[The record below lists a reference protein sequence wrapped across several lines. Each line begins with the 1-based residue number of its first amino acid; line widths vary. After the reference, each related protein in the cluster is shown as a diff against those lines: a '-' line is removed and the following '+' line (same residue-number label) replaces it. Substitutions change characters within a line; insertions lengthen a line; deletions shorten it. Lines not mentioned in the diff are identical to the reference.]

1 MKFQRRLR
9 QCCGLIAKGT
19 CLLNW
24 DLKCTHCSKA
34 VIPGNVH
41 LPKKWNSICGCPHI
55 SVAAAAKSL
64 QSCLTLCN
72 SIDGS
77 PPGSPVPGILQ
88 ARTLERVAIS
98 FSNAWKW
105 KVKVKLFSRVRL
117 LVHSDTK
124 RIRDL
129 EEECLGHT
137 GKDASLHWEPLD
149 YAECGLLAGKSQQ
162 SSLQHQEIQR
172 SVVTGCHRICKAVK
186 TEMEIRKELFIW
198 KIFWYNIY
206 NFMSFFFTFK
216 STC

>member
-9 QCCGLIAKGT
+9 QCCGLIAKCS
-19 CLLNW
+19 CLSNW

-41 LPKKWNSICGCPHI
+41 LPKEWNLICGCQHI
-55 SVAAAAKSL
+55 SAAAAAKSL
-64 QSCLTLCN
+64 QSCPTLCN
-72 SIDGS
+72 SRDGS
-77 PPGSPVPGILQ
+77 PPGYPIPGILQ
-88 ARTLERVAIS
+88 ARTLEGVAIS

-105 KVKVKLFSRVRL
+105 KVKMKSLSCVWL
-117 LVHSDTK
+117 LVHSETK
-124 RIRDL
+124 RIRNL
-129 EEECLGHT
+129 EGECLDHI
-137 GKDASLHWEPLD
+137 GKDALLYWKPLD

-172 SVVTGCHRICKAVK
+172 SVVTGRHRICKAVK

-206 NFMSFFFTFK
+206 NFMSFFNI
-216 STC
+216 